1 MPRTIV
7 IGAGVAGL
15 ASAALLAREG
25 HDVLV
30 LEKGERTGGRAGML
44 AEDGFRFDTGPSWYL
59 MPSVF
64 EHFYNLMGTTAAE
77 QLTLVDLD
85 PAYRVYSEPEPGQAP
100 PAPVD
105 LPKGAERV
113 RALFE
118 ELEPGSGPALE
129 KYIASAK
136 RTTAIAERR
145 FLYNPFKRLNNLAVP
160 EVLKSAPELA
170 QLLLT
175 SLERFVQRRFKHPV
189 LRQILGYPAVFLGT
203 RPQDAPAMYH
213 LMSALDLDD
222 GVRYPMGGFWEV
234 LASFR
239 RLAEGAGAQITTGAE
254 VIEILT
260 EASPRTGFG
269 SRLKTGGQRVATG
282 VRWRDEHGTVH
293 TEHADHVVSAAD
305 LHHTETALLAE
316 ADRSYPESWWDKV
329 TSGPGAVLVMLGVR
343 GKLPELAHHSLF
355 FTQDWTANFESIFGE
370 NPSIPTPAS
379 SYVCRASASEPG
391 LAPEDHENLFVLI
404 PVPADLSLGAGGR
417 DGAGD
422 PAVEQIAQA
431 AIEQIGG
438 WAGIEDFEERIVL
451 RETIGPADFAADYN
465 SWRGSVLGQA
475 HTLLQS
481 AMFRP
486 QNVSPKVRGLY
497 YAGGTVAPGIGV
509 PMCLIS
515 AELVLKHLRR
525 DYSAGPLRP
534 DSLGADT
541 LETRAGGKAG

>member
-30 LEKGERTGGRAGML
+30 LEKGKRTGGRAGML

-316 ADRSYPESWWDKV
+316 VDRSYPESWWDKV
-329 TSGPGAVLVMLGVR
+329 TSGP
-343 GKLPELAHHSLF
+343 
-355 FTQDWTANFESIFGE
+355 
-370 NPSIPTPAS
+370 
-379 SYVCRASASEPG
+379 
-391 LAPEDHENLFVLI
+391 
-404 PVPADLSLGAGGR
+404 
-417 DGAGD
+417 
-422 PAVEQIAQA
+422 AQC
-431 AIEQIGG
+431 
-438 WAGIEDFEERIVL
+438 W
-451 RETIGPADFAADYN
+451 
-465 SWRGSVLGQA
+465 
-475 HTLLQS
+475 
-481 AMFRP
+481 
-486 QNVSPKVRGLY
+486 
-497 YAGGTVAPGIGV
+497 
-509 PMCLIS
+509 
-515 AELVLKHLRR
+515 
-525 DYSAGPLRP
+525 
-534 DSLGADT
+534 
-541 LETRAGGKAG
+541 

>member
-30 LEKGERTGGRAGML
+30 LEKGTRTGGRAGML
-44 AEDGFRFDTGPSWYL
+44 AEDGFQFDTGPSWYL

-64 EHFYNLMGTTAAE
+64 EHFYNLMGTTSAE

-85 PAYRVYSEPEPGQAP
+85 PAYRVYSEPEPGQP
-100 PAPVD
+100 PSAPVD

-118 ELEPGSGPALE
+118 ELEPGSGPALD

-136 RTTAIAERR
+136 RTTEIAERR
-145 FLYNPFKRLNNLAVP
+145 FLYNPFKRLDNLAVP

-170 QLLLT
+170 RLLLT

-222 GVRYPMGGFWEV
+222 GVRYPLGGFWEV
-234 LASFR
+234 IASFR
-239 RLAEGAGAQITTGAE
+239 RLAEGAGAEITTGAE
-254 VIEILT
+254 VLEILT
-260 EASPRTGFG
+260 ESAPGSRFRTGP
-269 SRLKTGGQRVATG
+269 RRTATG
-282 VRWRDEHGTVH
+282 VRWRDEQGTVH
-293 TEHADHVVSAAD
+293 TERADHVVSAAD
-305 LHHTETALLAE
+305 LHHTETALLSAQ
-316 ADRSYPESWWDKV
+316 DRSYPEGWWDKV

-355 FTQDWTANFESIFGE
+355 FTRDWTANFESIFGAS
-370 NPSIPTPAS
+370 PSIPTPAS

-404 PVPADLSLGAGGR
+404 PVPADVSLGAGGR

-438 WAGIEDFEERIVL
+438 WAGIEDFEDRIVL
-451 RETIGPADFAADYN
+451 RETVGPADFAADYN

-475 HTLLQS
+475 HTLRQS

-486 QNVSPKVRGLY
+486 QNVSPKVSGLY

-525 DYSAGPLRP
+525 DYSAGPLSP
-534 DSLGADT
+534 DSLRPA
-541 LETRAGGKAG
+541 RAGAAG

>member
-1 MPRTIV
+1 MMPRTIV

-15 ASAALLAREG
+15 ATAALLAREG
-25 HDVLV
+25 HEVLV
-30 LEKGERTGGRAGML
+30 LEKGSRTGGRAGML
-44 AEDGFRFDTGPSWYL
+44 AEDGFQFDTGPSWYL

-105 LPKGAERV
+105 LPKGADRV

-129 KYIASAK
+129 RYIASAK

-222 GVRYPMGGFWEV
+222 GVRYPIGGFWEV

-239 RLAEGAGAQITTGAE
+239 RLAEAAGAQITTDAE
-254 VIEILT
+254 VTEILT
-260 EASPRTGFG
+260 EEDPRSASRSRLGSRFRTGP
-269 SRLKTGGQRVATG
+269 QRVAVG
-282 VRWRDEHGTVH
+282 VRWRDAAGRVH

-305 LHHTETALLAE
+305 LHHTETRLLSE
-316 ADRSYPESWWDKV
+316 ADRSYPEGWWEKV

-343 GKLPELAHHSLF
+343 GELPELAHHSLF
-355 FTQDWTANFESIFGE
+355 FTRDWTANFESIFGA
-370 NPSIPTPAS
+370 NPSVPTPAS
-379 SYVCRASASEPG
+379 SYVCRASASEPD
-391 LAPEDHENLFVLI
+391 LAPEGHENLFVLI
-404 PVPADLSLGAGGR
+404 PVPADVSLGAGGR

-422 PAVEQIAQA
+422 PTVEAIAQA

-438 WAGIEDFEERIVL
+438 WAGIEDFDERIVL

-475 HTLLQS
+475 HTLRQS

-515 AELVLKHLRR
+515 AELVLKHMRR
-525 DYSAGPLRP
+525 DYSAGPLSP
-534 DSLGADT
+534 ESLGAGT
-541 LETRAGGKAG
+541 VSKAG